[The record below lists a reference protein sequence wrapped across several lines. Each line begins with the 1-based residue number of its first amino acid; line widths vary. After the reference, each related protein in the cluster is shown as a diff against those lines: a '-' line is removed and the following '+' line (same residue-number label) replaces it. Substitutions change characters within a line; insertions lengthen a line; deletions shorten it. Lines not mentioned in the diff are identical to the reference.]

1 MRKESTDASNPLR
14 ALGTVLCEEEEGRS
28 IYVPPFLKYAYVQ
41 ETPMLVEGNL
51 LKNLLLGNTPN
62 QLPCPRSQS
71 RLRASASASADVCMH
86 VSAWGTF
93 DCVSGRARG
102 VGACRGWCI
111 CLSLLSLASRSMRV
125 SQSPVCASA
134 MECGLMCQHVL
145 ILCFCVPHARD
156 SCEQEMLKD
165 DGQRPSCVQCKRF
178 SDDDAWE
185 VARRC
190 VMSVTVPCIVS
201 SVCHLCAGLPT
212 AFRAM

>member
-1 MRKESTDASNPLR
+1 MCVGAGPWGGCL
-14 ALGTVLCEEEEGRS
+14 
-28 IYVPPFLKYAYVQ
+28 
-41 ETPMLVEGNL
+41 
-51 LKNLLLGNTPN
+51 
-62 QLPCPRSQS
+62 S
-71 RLRASASASADVCMH
+71 RLVHMPVLAVTRLALYARLSVSCMCKCD
-86 VSAWGTF
+86 G
-93 DCVSGRARG
+93 
-102 VGACRGWCI
+102 
-111 CLSLLSLASRSMRV
+111 MR
-125 SQSPVCASA
+125 P
-134 MECGLMCQHVL
+134 HVL

>member
-134 MECGLMCQHVL
+134 MECGLMCS
-145 ILCFCVPHARD
+145 
-156 SCEQEMLKD
+156 SCASVCRMRETAA
-165 DGQRPSCVQCKRF
+165 S
-178 SDDDAWE
+178 
-185 VARRC
+185 RRC
-190 VMSVTVPCIVS
+190 SRMMDSGRRACSANDSPTTMPGRLRAGVS
-201 SVCHLCAGLPT
+201 
-212 AFRAM
+212 